1 MVPIY
6 NHHYYHITTRNSPRL
21 TRLTTVQ
28 FYANIFCPL
37 SVSKRIYSSWP
48 YGSGAGR
55 GNLFSQLLI
64 FSMHGRL
71 LHDYTHKPLTLD
83 SESFLTIP
91 AEKKIFF
98 FAVRNL
104 WLFSSSSHKKQQ
116 LYYSCNIKYMSFS
129 NNTPC
134 HSSQINHC
142 KCCSQETLYLKVIM
156 TIQDP
161 SCFIAELMDICITL
175 IGIPHH
181 LNKST
186 TAVCVFEGTWTVC
199 QGTISFKNYKETSM
213 AIENV

>member
-1 MVPIY
+1 MDLEQGGGTFSLNCLYSACMGGSYMITHINLWPLIL
-6 NHHYYHITTRNSPRL
+6 NHFS
-21 TRLTTVQ
+21 
-28 FYANIFCPL
+28 L
-37 SVSKRIYSSWP
+37 S
-48 YGSGAGR
+48 
-55 GNLFSQLLI
+55 QQ
-64 FSMHGRL
+64 
-71 LHDYTHKPLTLD
+71 
-83 SESFLTIP
+83 
-91 AEKKIFF
+91 KKIFFF

-186 TAVCVFEGTWTVC
+186 TAVCVFEGTWIVC